1 MKLRVKNMQRSYP
14 GMSLSS
20 TSSCFRFL
28 FVIALWLLAGLC
40 PARVQAEDTRT
51 EFWPEVD
58 VYYKLNQKSR
68 LYFFYSAT
76 KLDDRQS
83 YADGSLAGY
92 LDFYTLPLVGRRQH
106 PSVDASRSKTL
117 MIRAGYYF
125 VRTPSGSP
133 NPSTEQTPSFEAH
146 TRVPLPYLLLLT
158 DRNRLDFRFIDGDY
172 QPRYRNRLKL
182 ERTFKV
188 WRMEVNPYASAEA
201 FYDWKYDQFRRFRYC
216 AGSELALGRH
226 FIFESYY
233 VWQEDTISS
242 PRHVNAVGMALQFYF
257 P

>member
-1 MKLRVKNMQRSYP
+1 
-14 GMSLSS
+14 MSIFI
-20 TSSCFRFL
+20 TPPCFRILTRLSFILLSL
-28 FVIALWLLAGLC
+28 FFAD
-40 PARVQAEDTRT
+40 PVQADDTRT

-68 LYFFYSAT
+68 LYFSYSAT

-106 PSVDASRSKTL
+106 PSADESRSKTL

-182 ERTFKV
+182 ERTFKAG
-188 WRMEVNPYASAEA
+188 RMEVNPYASAEA
-201 FYDWKYDQFRRFRYC
+201 FYDWKYDKFRRFRYC

-233 VWQEDTISS
+233 VWQEDTVSS
-242 PRHVNAVGMALQFYF
+242 PPHVNAVGMALQFYF